1 MLLRCFSSH
10 AFLRIY
16 YWFIYGLQSFNSAG
30 FPHSDSHGSRLISS
44 SPWIFAAFHVLRR
57 LSVPRHPPLA
67 LCSFTFISL
76 NVFLH
81 SPKFFGLLKLLSLKT
96 AAHTAFAHI
105 RSVSRYPDSRPY
117 AISTLM
123 ITYFRYFFNN
133 SLSLRYHF
141 YFRLCNL
148 RLLRSLH
155 SRSVRN
161 GGHS

>member
-16 YWFIYGLQSFNSAG
+16 YLFIYGLQSFNSVG

-44 SPWIFAAFHVLRR
+44 SPWLFAAFHVLRR

-76 NVFLH
+76 NVSLH

-123 ITYFRYFFNN
+123 ITYFRYFF
-133 SLSLRYHF
+133 
-141 YFRLCNL
+141 
-148 RLLRSLH
+148 
-155 SRSVRN
+155 
-161 GGHS
+161 